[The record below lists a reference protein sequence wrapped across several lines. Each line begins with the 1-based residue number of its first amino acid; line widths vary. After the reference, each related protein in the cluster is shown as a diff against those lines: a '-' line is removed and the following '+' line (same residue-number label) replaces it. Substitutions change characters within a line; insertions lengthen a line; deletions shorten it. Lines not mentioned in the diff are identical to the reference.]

1 LGEIETGTM
10 EQVRQNIN
18 RSDVDDDDMMMMMMM
33 INLFCHDVKQ
43 VLTPSE

>member
-18 RSDVDDDDMMMMMMM
+18 RSDVDDDDMMMMMM